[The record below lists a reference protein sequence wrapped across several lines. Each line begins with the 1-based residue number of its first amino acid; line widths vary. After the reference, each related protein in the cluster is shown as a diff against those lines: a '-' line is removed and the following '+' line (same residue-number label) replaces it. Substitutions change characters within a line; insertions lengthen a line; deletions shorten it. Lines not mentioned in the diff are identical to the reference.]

1 MQHLQIHILVGTSPR
16 GVGVNPLTNRIYI
29 ANVTSNNVS
38 VIDRITNT
46 VITTILGFSWPFG
59 IGVNP

>member
-38 VIDRITNT
+38 VI
-46 VITTILGFSWPFG
+46 TTILGFSSPFG

>member
-16 GVGVNPLTNRIYI
+16 RVGVNPLTNRIYI

-46 VITTILGFSWPFG
+46 VITTILGFSSPFG